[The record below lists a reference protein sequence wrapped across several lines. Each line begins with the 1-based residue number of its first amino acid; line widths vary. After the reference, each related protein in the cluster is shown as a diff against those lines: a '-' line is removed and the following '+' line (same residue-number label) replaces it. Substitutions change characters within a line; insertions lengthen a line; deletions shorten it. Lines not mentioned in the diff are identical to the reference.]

1 MGERIIED
9 MYNLGFIK
17 TIPDFYHLEKYKDE
31 LMILEGYGEKSIQ
44 NLLDEI
50 KTSKEK
56 SLEKLLF
63 ALGIRHVGMKTAMIL
78 ARKFLNITALKE
90 ATYETLNDIP
100 DIGEEIATSVYNYF
114 HDEKNI
120 KLIQELKDLGLNM
133 TYLGEVKENE
143 KIKDKS
149 FVITGTLNIKRDELK
164 DKIITNGGKVIDSVS
179 KKTDYLILGEN
190 PGSKYD
196 KALKLGITI
205 LREDDIL
212 NMLGE

>member
-1 MGERIIED
+1 
-9 MYNLGFIK
+9 
-17 TIPDFYHLEKYKDE
+17 
-31 LMILEGYGEKSIQ
+31 MILEGYGEKSIQ

-212 NMLGE
+212 NMLGN